1 MDFVKK
7 HIKDLL
13 ILLFALIACVFLFST
28 CSKMKE
34 NKYLENN
41 IKALVDTVQVI
52 ELRNGNLMYEN
63 QLLILEKNE
72 LQKYMDVSKAEIRD
86 LERKLNS
93 QLAYINKLK
102 AEIQVD
108 TIHCFDTL
116 YYTPTGDLQ
125 IGFKYMDKY
134 TEING
139 KTTVHDYTSANT
151 TIDNI
156 KMDVPITLGITDEY
170 KFFATS
176 DNPNVVFSDV
186 NGAAISDRLKKK
198 RWGIG
203 PTVSFGVYGGYDFI
217 QKTPSVGVGAMIG
230 VSLHYDLIQ
239 W

>member
-41 IKALVDTVQVI
+41 IKALVDTVQVV

-102 AEIQVD
+102 ADI
-108 TIHCFDTL
+108 
-116 YYTPTGDLQ
+116 
-125 IGFKYMDKY
+125 
-134 TEING
+134 
-139 KTTVHDYTSANT
+139 
-151 TIDNI
+151 
-156 KMDVPITLGITDEY
+156 
-170 KFFATS
+170 
-176 DNPNVVFSDV
+176 
-186 NGAAISDRLKKK
+186 
-198 RWGIG
+198 
-203 PTVSFGVYGGYDFI
+203 
-217 QKTPSVGVGAMIG
+217 
-230 VSLHYDLIQ
+230 
-239 W
+239 